1 MRSTL
6 HGPDEF
12 LLKSKK
18 PHIQAL
24 VARVNDMSIEDI
36 ENLNEKSDIKRGLKE
51 LKKKNNQAEAAL
63 VATRLADI
71 MTAKHHPEL
80 ARQTDQSNT

>member
-6 HGPDEF
+6 HGPGEF

-24 VARVNDMSIEDI
+24 VARCYEMSVEDI
-36 ENLNEKSDIKRGLKE
+36 EMLDEKPDVKKGLLELRKRKD
-51 LKKKNNQAEAAL
+51 QADSASRAEM
-63 VATRLADI
+63 LADLMI
-71 MTAKHHPEL
+71 AKHHPSFK
-80 ARQTDQSNT
+80 A

>member
-6 HGPDEF
+6 HGPGEF

-24 VARVNDMSIEDI
+24 VARCQEMSVEDI
-36 ENLNEKSDIKRGLKE
+36 EKLDEKPDIKRGLLE
-51 LKKKNNQAEAAL
+51 LKKRKDQADSASRAEM
-63 VATRLADI
+63 LADLMI
-71 MTAKHHPEL
+71 AKHHPGL
-80 ARQTDQSNT
+80 SKTN

>member
-6 HGPDEF
+6 HGPGEF

-24 VARVNDMSIEDI
+24 VARCQEMSAEDI
-36 ENLNEKSDIKRGLKE
+36 EKLDEKPDIIRGLLE
-51 LKKKNNQAEAAL
+51 LKKRKSQAESAKLAEL
-63 VATRLADI
+63 LADM
-71 MTAKHHPEL
+71 MTSKNHP
-80 ARQTDQSNT
+80 NF

>member
-6 HGPDEF
+6 HGPEAF

-24 VARVNDMSIEDI
+24 VAACPNMTVEAIEM
-36 ENLNEKSDIKRGLKE
+36 LNEKSDIIRGLLNIK
-51 LKKKNNQAEAAL
+51 QQQSHAESASRAAL
-63 VATRLADI
+63 LADMMI
-71 MTAKHHPEL
+71 KKHHPEL
-80 ARQTDQSNT
+80 L